1 MPQNTLP
8 ALSLSPMISQPP
20 LGLPQMQAASGEH
33 SGLGTGWGKG
43 ESSISQEG
51 S

>member
-33 SGLGTGWGKG
+33 SLGYRVEKG